1 MRIRRSTPL
10 AGMLAGML
18 TSAVL
23 LASSTAW
30 AEDRGPRFL
39 GSLHGGAATEGG
51 GGVTAEVR
59 LFGSVCAGASF
70 DLGRNFVGTH
80 GQYNYLGPAVH
91 GSYGIRLA
99 DIFEIR
105 PFFGARF
112 PFNLEAKSAE
122 YKISD
127 NTPVAFTT
135 ALRASFFID
144 WFVVGLQGEFTPHG
158 VTWQELA
165 TGTTDSKTEYL
176 IRASLVL
183 GVALGPDITR

>member
-1 MRIRRSTPL
+1 MSFHRFGPSL
-10 AGMLAGML
+10 VFLGMA
-18 TSAVL
+18 SAAL
-23 LASSTAW
+23 LGLSSSAQ
-30 AEDRGPRFL
+30 AADRGPRFL

-51 GGVTAEVR
+51 GGITAEVR

-70 DLGRNFVGTH
+70 DLGQNFVGTH
-80 GQYNYLGPAVH
+80 GAYNYMAPSVH

-99 DIFEIR
+99 DIFELR

-112 PFNLEAKSAE
+112 PLNLEAKNAE
-122 YKISD
+122 YKISEHSA
-127 NTPVAFTT
+127 VAFTT

-144 WFVVGLQGEFTPHG
+144 WFVIGLQGEFTPHG

-165 TGTTDSKTEYL
+165 TNKSESKTEYL

-183 GVALGPDITR
+183 GVALGPDVSR

>member
-1 MRIRRSTPL
+1 MGTRWLKLYVGSL
-10 AGMLAGML
+10 AAAAVVGALSP
-18 TSAVL
+18 SAR
-23 LASSTAW
+23 AA
-30 AEDRGPRFL
+30 DRGPRFL

-80 GQYNYLGPAVH
+80 GSYDYLGPALH
-91 GSYGIRLA
+91 GSYGIRIG

-112 PFNLEAKSAE
+112 PFNLEAKSPE

-127 NTPVAFTT
+127 HSSVAFTT

-144 WFVVGLQGEFTPHG
+144 WFVIGLQGDLTPHG
-158 VTWQELA
+158 VKWQELA
-165 TGTTDSKTEYL
+165 TGKTDEKTEYL

-183 GVALGPDITR
+183 GVALGPDVSR